1 MAAEFHTLEVASVE
15 PLTDASVTVRFAVP
29 PELSDA
35 YRFIPG
41 QHVIVRRDIEGADVR
56 RSYSICTSANSGDI
70 QVAVKRLDG
79 GAFSTFAN
87 KELAAGDRL
96 DVTLPVGDFTI
107 TTDAGHAKHYLAIA
121 AGSGITPVMSMI
133 ATVLED
139 EPNSK
144 FTLVYGNRN
153 SLSVM
158 FLDELGA
165 LKDRY
170 PSRFVLV
177 HILSR
182 EPNAIPL
189 FDGRIDA
196 DKLEELFS
204 TVINPDSV
212 DGWYLCGP
220 SGMVEAA
227 RKALAA
233 RGVDEAVV
241 SDELFYAGD
250 EVRAPIPADDPA
262 GSTVRFTLHGRTST
276 LVVDPDGPPIL
287 DHALAARPDAP
298 FSCRSAA
305 CASCRALVTQGE
317 VRMDRNWALSED
329 EVAAG
334 HVLTCQSH
342 PVTDDVELTYDI

>member
-1 MAAEFHTLEVASVE
+1 MAAEFHSLEVVSVE
-15 PLTDASVTVRFAVP
+15 PLTDASVVIGLGVP
-29 PELSDA
+29 PELADA

-41 QHVIVRRDIEGADVR
+41 QHVIVRRDIGGEDVR
-56 RSYSICTSANSGDI
+56 RSYSICTSANSGDLR
-70 QVAVKRLDG
+70 VAVKRLEG

-87 KELAAGDRL
+87 RELAAGDRL
-96 DVTLPVGDFTI
+96 EVTPPVGDFTI
-107 TTDAGHAKHYLAIA
+107 ATDPSHAKHYLAIA
-121 AGSGITPVMSMI
+121 AGSGITPLMSMI

-144 FTLVYGNRN
+144 FTLVFGNRN
-153 SLSVM
+153 SMSVM

-182 EPNAIPL
+182 EANAIPL
-189 FDGRIDA
+189 FDGRIDVS
-196 DKLEELFS
+196 KLEELFT
-204 TVINPDSV
+204 TVIDTGSV

-227 RKALAA
+227 RKTLAA
-233 RGVDEAVV
+233 RGVDAAVIY
-241 SDELFYAGD
+241 DELFYAGD
-250 EVRAPIPADDPA
+250 EERAPIPADDPE
-262 GSTVRFTLHGRTST
+262 GSTVRFTLNGRTSA
-276 LVVDPDGPPIL
+276 LIIDPEGAPIL

-298 FSCRSAA
+298 FSCRSGA
-305 CASCRALVTQGE
+305 CASCRAMVTEGE
-317 VRMDRNWALSED
+317 VRMDRNWALSDD

-342 PVTDDVELTYDI
+342 PVSETVELTYDL